1 VTPSRTPHEA
11 PYTLRQLQQML
22 GISRQVI
29 AGLVRAGFVAPARGP
44 RNEYRFSF
52 QDVVL
57 MRTAHAL
64 QSADISTRR
73 ILKSLRSLKASLP
86 AELPLTGLRITAV
99 GDRVAVRDGRAHWEP
114 ESGQLLMD
122 FELSA
127 GPAGAVARFEEGSGL
142 RPDPGSRREE
152 GSGQRP
158 DPVPV
163 DAQSIFERAQVL
175 EQGQPA
181 QAEALYRQA
190 LALAP
195 DHADAWLNLGALL
208 CETARCADAAALYE
222 RAIERCPAEAL
233 LYFNLGIALEDLGR
247 NDEALER
254 YAQCLARDP
263 ACADAHFNAARLHQ
277 LLGHQQ
283 LALRHFSAYR
293 RLEKK

>member
-64 QSADISTRR
+64 QSADIPTRR

-127 GPAGAVARFEEGSGL
+127 GPAGAVARFDEGSDL
-142 RPDPGSRREE
+142 RPDPGTGEE
-152 GSGQRP
+152 ASGRRP
-158 DPVPV
+158 DP
-163 DAQSIFERAQVL
+163 AQALFERAQAL
-175 EQGQPA
+175 EQTHPA

-190 LALAP
+190 LELAP
-195 DHADAWLNLGALL
+195 DLADAWLNLGALL
-208 CETARCADAAALYE
+208 CETARGADAAALYE